1 MIIRVK
7 ITKPANQA
15 FFEVPNGTIVNVDL
29 DEYTSGVLAGEV
41 YASWPGETFNAQ
53 IVATIKMSYVLTKKK
68 IWHKQ
73 QIQHKKFM

>member
-1 MIIRVK
+1 MLIRVK

-41 YASWPGETFNAQ
+41 YASWPGETFNA
-53 IVATIKMSYVLTKKK
+53 
-68 IWHKQ
+68 
-73 QIQHKKFM
+73 